1 MKDIPEVKAIVK
13 KLFEDQHIIQVLIA
27 TADGSPIYGAERK
40 KKDLGEELFVIPAAI
55 SSALAISHGFMESTL
70 NDTVFEYV
78 VFQEDSIILASREG
92 DTVLILTV
100 ALPKTSFE
108 KRQPIDDLIA
118 TARETVAQVDAIVKT
133 LDIEDSLVEKL
144 QRAIPEA
151 SAILML
157 SSAGIP
163 LTDLLSSLDVDS
175 AQLAAV
181 SSALSLPTKVLGK
194 QCQSVA
200 VTGKNNLILL
210 YSLDG
215 DRILMVS
222 LKPKKSVESYL
233 TKISR
238 IVST

>member
-1 MKDIPEVKAIVK
+1 MKDIPEIKTIVD
-13 KLFEDQHIIQVLIA
+13 KLFDDRYITQVIIA
-27 TADGSPIYGAERK
+27 TADGSPIFGAERD
-40 KKDLGEELFVIPAAI
+40 KDMGEELFIIPAAI
-55 SSALAISHGFMESTL
+55 SSALAISHGFLESHL
-70 NDTVFEYV
+70 GDKVFEYV
-78 VFQEDSIILASREG
+78 VFQEDSIILASRER

-118 TARETVAQVDAIVKT
+118 LSREAVAKVDAIVKT
-133 LDIEDSLVEKL
+133 LDIEDSLVEKI

-151 SAILML
+151 SAILIL

-163 LTDLLSSLDVDS
+163 LTELLSSLDVDS

-181 SSALSLPTKVLGK
+181 SSALSLPTRILGK

-210 YSLDG
+210 YTLDG

-222 LKPKKSVESYL
+222 LKPKNTVESYL

-238 IVST
+238 IVTI